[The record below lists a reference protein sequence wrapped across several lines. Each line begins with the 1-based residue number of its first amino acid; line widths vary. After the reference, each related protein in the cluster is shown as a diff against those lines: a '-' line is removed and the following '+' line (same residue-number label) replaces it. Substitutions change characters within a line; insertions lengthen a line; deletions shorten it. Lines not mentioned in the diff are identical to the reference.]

1 MKGPRQSP
9 PIVRSTR
16 RGNRETNAGISS
28 CSGEGMVKRK
38 ADQLLAV
45 VLGVQEIS
53 STVEATLNEPI
64 KADTVKA

>member
-1 MKGPRQSP
+1 
-9 PIVRSTR
+9 
-16 RGNRETNAGISS
+16 
-28 CSGEGMVKRK
+28 MVKRK